1 MEARKAGLERHKSV
15 SPVVG
20 PSMKPCEALDFIVT
34 VIQIDPERLETSGQP
49 SDVADLTH
57 MAGVCYELC
66 RFIQCGRD
74 TFPALMSEF
83 TREPTLLNDE
93 LAPVRGYIE
102 AIADRQDFE
111 CELAQGSKIQFFAPR
126 LLPKPVVSLP
136 FTFISPRFRQALV
149 VTAVFYLGLTPKLAA
164 QIGRCHHPDCSN
176 LYLATRASRLY
187 CSHDCAAK
195 IAMTAYVERKH
206 ARTK

>member
-1 MEARKAGLERHKSV
+1 MKERKGI
-15 SPVVG
+15 SPVIG
-20 PSMKPCEALDFIVT
+20 PMMKPREAIDFLLT
-34 VIQIDPERLETSGQP
+34 VIRINVRELKTAGQP

-164 QIGRCHHPDCSN
+164 
-176 LYLATRASRLY
+176 
-187 CSHDCAAK
+187 K
-195 IAMTAYVERKH
+195 
-206 ARTK
+206 